1 MKELNFNVK
10 DGVNTLEI
18 REGKALELKEPV
30 KLDLSGIID
39 TVTRFLEKRM
49 GTFEDKSAHILVDRE
64 VMTITLVTD
73 EHNHYFDQVSG
84 KLILNPDFTKWN
96 INTGKAWNPKELSE
110 FVKMNRACFDVRDTA
125 MQLSAELSNI
135 KVKVDKEFE
144 RSDNNRGDFRAV
156 IAQKVIASNI
166 PERFRLSLP
175 IFKGTDPVSF
185 EVEVYVS
192 PDNYA
197 CTLVSPEANDFV
209 FTVKNNIIDSQ
220 LDIIKELAPDIV
232 VIEQ

>member
-39 TVTRFLEKRM
+39 TVTRFLEKRV

-125 MQLSAELSNI
+125 MQLSAELTNI
-135 KVKVDKEFE
+135 KIKVDKEFE
-144 RSDNNRGDFRAV
+144 RSDNNRGDFRAL

-166 PERFRLSLP
+166 PERFRLTVP

-220 LDIIKELAPDIV
+220 LDLIKELAPDIV
-232 VIEQ
+232 IIEQ